1 MKKLKEQSGITLI
14 ALIITIIVMLILV
27 SVTISKAIN
36 GGLFTNAKEA
46 KFKTEL
52 GQYKENFE
60 INKIIKNTGN
70 DKIVLINNIFDL
82 HVILQK
88 QVESLNVGSQNCQD
102 GISMI
107 ITADGALDQQ
117 TSLLQRIRE
126 LLVNLSNLNEGDREN
141 AKTEISD
148 LITELNQMS
157 NTYEF
162 NHIGLLNGSIDS
174 ANPYVI
180 EFGNG
185 YFDQG
190 KINISIGNCNFET
203 LYGAKEI
210 DYNNLSDAIEKI
222 QSAYEKVIKIKS
234 YLGAKQSRL
243 QRMTSY
249 LNDCANNIENL
260 DVSIFTE
267 NGNISEEQAT
277 KNAKSWETAGNLI
290 KIMEGGALSTIHSCM
305 QRIRELSV
313 FYSNDTTSTDDERRN
328 AQQEID
334 ELSQAIDK
342 ILTYASAGNRKF
354 FDGTY
359 PCMPKTNLKTL
370 GIENL
375 TVMTSEDAEKTVTK
389 ITEAIQ
395 KVSNLRTTVGEQQNE
410 AMSKP
415 TEEADKGYAFNV
427 EEMLL
432 SNYIERIS
440 EGMKGKLKVIDGEL
454 TFVGNDEK
462 EKQWAEEMGIKVGTS
477 DTF

>member
-1 MKKLKEQSGITLI
+1 MEKLKEQSGITLI

-107 ITADGALDQQ
+107 LTADGALDQQ
-117 TSLLQRIRE
+117 TSILQRIKE
-126 LLVNLSNLNEGDREN
+126 LLVNLSNLNEGDREDV
-141 AKTEISD
+141 KSEISD
-148 LITELNQMS
+148 LITELNRIS
-157 NTYEF
+157 NETMINDIY
-162 NHIGLLNGSIDS
+162 LLNGSIDW
-174 ANPYVI
+174 ANEYVI
-180 EFGNG
+180 ELGNG
-185 YFDQG
+185 YFDQE
-190 KINISIGNCNFET
+190 KVDINISIGNCNFET

-222 QSAYEKVIKIKS
+222 QSACDKVVKIRI
-234 YLGAKQSRL
+234 YLGAKQNGL

-249 LNDCANNIENL
+249 LNECANNIENL

-290 KIMEGGALSTIHSCM
+290 GIMEGALSTIHSCM
-305 QRIRELSV
+305 QRIHEVSV
-313 FYSNDTTSTDDERRN
+313 LYSNDTCTDDERRN
-328 AQQEID
+328 EQQEID

-395 KVSNLRTTVGEQQNE
+395 KVSNLRTTVGEHQNE

-462 EKQWAEEMGIKVGTS
+462 EKQWAEEMGIKVSTS